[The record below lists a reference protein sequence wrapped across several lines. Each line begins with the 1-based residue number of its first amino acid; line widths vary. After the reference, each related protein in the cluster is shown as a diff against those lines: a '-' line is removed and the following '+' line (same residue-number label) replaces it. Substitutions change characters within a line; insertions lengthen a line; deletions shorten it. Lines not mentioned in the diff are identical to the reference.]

1 MDLQLNGQRALVTGA
16 SKGIGYACALSFA
29 REGAQPI
36 MVARSS
42 ETLEQ
47 AARKIFEETGVT
59 AQTVALDLT
68 AEGAAASLF
77 HQAGTV
83 DILVNNAGAI
93 PGGDLSQMDEAKW
106 RAAWELKVYG
116 YINLARLWL
125 PVMQARRR
133 GVIANVIGMAGVAHR
148 NGYVCGTAG
157 NAALIAFTNAIGS
170 ESTHHGVRVFGI
182 NPGQTRTERMMVL
195 GAATSG
201 ALSAGVAFGRPAEP
215 REVADTLVFAC
226 SARSSYLSGTVINL
240 DGGQQFA
247 GKRS

>member
-1 MDLQLNGQRALVTGA
+1 MDLQLNGQRVLVTGA

-42 ETLEQ
+42 ETLER
-47 AARKIFEETGVT
+47 AARTIFDETGVSSK
-59 AQTVALDLT
+59 TVALDLT
-68 AEGAAASLF
+68 SEGAAASLF
-77 HQAGTV
+77 QQAGTV

-93 PGGDLSQMDEAKW
+93 PGGDLTQMDEAKW

-125 PVMQARRR
+125 PVMQARRK

-148 NGYVCGTAG
+148 NGYLCGTAG
-157 NAALIAFTNAIGS
+157 NAALIAFTNAIGA

-182 NPGQTRTERMMVL
+182 NPGQTRTERIMIM
-195 GAATSG
+195 GGT

>member
-1 MDLQLNGQRALVTGA
+1 MDLQLNGQRVLVTGA

-42 ETLEQ
+42 ETLER
-47 AARKIFEETGVT
+47 AARTIFEETGVSSK
-59 AQTVALDLT
+59 TVALDLT
-68 AEGAAASLF
+68 SEGASASLF
-77 HQAGTV
+77 QQAGTV
-83 DILVNNAGAI
+83 DILINNAGAI
-93 PGGDLSQMDEAKW
+93 PGGNLTQMDEAKW
-106 RAAWELKVYG
+106 RAAWELKVYC

-125 PVMQARRR
+125 PEMQARRK

-148 NGYVCGTAG
+148 NGYICGTVG
-157 NAALIAFTNAIGS
+157 NAALIAFTNAIGA

-182 NPGQTRTERMMVL
+182 NPGQTRTERIMIM
-195 GAATSG
+195 GGT

>member
-1 MDLQLNGQRALVTGA
+1 MDLQLNGQRVLVTGA

-42 ETLEQ
+42 ETLER
-47 AARKIFEETGVT
+47 AARTIFDETGVSSK
-59 AQTVALDLT
+59 TVALDLT
-68 AEGAAASLF
+68 SEGATASLF
-77 HQAGTV
+77 QQAGTV

-125 PVMQARRR
+125 PVMQARRK

-148 NGYVCGTAG
+148 NGYLCGTAG
-157 NAALIAFTNAIGS
+157 NAALIAFTNAIGA

-182 NPGQTRTERMMVL
+182 NPGQTRTERIMIM
-195 GAATSG
+195 GGT

>member
-1 MDLQLNGQRALVTGA
+1 MGLQLNGQRVLVTGA

-42 ETLEQ
+42 ETLER
-47 AARKIFEETGVT
+47 AARTIFDETGVSFK
-59 AQTVALDLT
+59 TVALDLT
-68 AEGAAASLF
+68 SEGATASLF
-77 HQAGTV
+77 QQAGTL

-93 PGGDLSQMDEAKW
+93 PGGDLTQMDEAKW
-106 RAAWELKVYG
+106 RAAWELKVCG

-125 PVMQARRR
+125 PVMQARRK
-133 GVIANVIGMAGVAHR
+133 GVIANVIGMAGGAHR
-148 NGYVCGTAG
+148 NGYLCGTAG
-157 NAALIAFTNAIGS
+157 NAALIAFTNAIGA
-170 ESTHHGVRVFGI
+170 ESTYHGVRVFGI
-182 NPGQTRTERMMVL
+182 NPGQTRTERIMIM
-195 GAATSG
+195 GGT